1 MKNIIVF
8 SEARTGSN
16 LLCELFFSY
25 NCARVLNEFFIYFVD
40 EKATPHYRFMSA
52 AEKDLFFN
60 YFNTE
65 DKTITSLTQV
75 INNNPKTSLELLDM
89 INNYKYKVIKVHDF
103 IFNNLNLSFLL
114 DDPETKF
121 ILLNRTSK
129 IKQYVSNLIAN
140 QIKEWHSVDTS
151 NIKIHVDINEFLEF
165 KQRSNLWNS
174 QIEKLLIEKDHKYL
188 KLNYEEDLENVD
200 QPLLTSKV
208 SNWLDTNN
216 ISSSTNEYK
225 LKFFKKQNLSNLE
238 QIITNYTEIKHL
250 LGD

>member
-1 MKNIIVF
+1 MKNIIIF

-25 NCARVLNEFFIYFVD
+25 NYVRVLNEFFIYFVD
-40 EKATPHYRFMSA
+40 EKATPHYRFMTA
-52 AEKDLFFN
+52 AEKNLFFN
-60 YFNTE
+60 YFNIE
-65 DKTITSLTQV
+65 NKTIANLTQI
-75 INNNPKTSLELLDM
+75 INSNPKTSLELLDT
-89 INNYKYKVIKVHDF
+89 INNYKVIKVHDF

-121 ILLNRTSK
+121 ILLNRSSK
-129 IKQYVSNLIAN
+129 IKQYVSNQVAH
-140 QIKEWHSVDTS
+140 QIKEWHSVNTS
-151 NIKIHVDINEFLEF
+151 DIKIHVDINEFLEF
-165 KQRSNLWNS
+165 KQRSNLWNL
-174 QIEKLLIEKDHKYL
+174 QIEKLLIEKNHNYL

-200 QPLLTSKV
+200 QSLLTLKV
-208 SNWLDTNN
+208 SNWLDSNN

-238 QIITNYTEIKHL
+238 QIITNYKEIEQH